1 MKRTNYIIGGE
12 IYPITSKEQGMRIF
26 LSSPFTPFTPQEYLS
41 KFPEYFKQSTGKLP
55 PSSATKSVDSLW
67 DFLEKNKF
75 VKKATATE
83 VKKVGIG
90 RVSRSKVG
98 VSGVYDPNIFKVV
111 FLAGGPGSGKSA
123 VAKALFGLKGT
134 FSYTGLKTVNSDR
147 FFEYL
152 LKKEGI
158 PSDFRNMPK
167 ALFEKI
173 TEGPGSIRQRS
184 KNLNTAQFES
194 WLNGRLGVIIDGTGD
209 NADKLIN
216 QAKFLKTKYGYQPLM
231 VFVNTTLNKA
241 IERNNKRDRKL
252 PEKLVREIWEGSQN
266 SLKKYKRW
274 FGKVKD
280 TAFVEI
286 DNSKDVPKIEID
298 RKIQKIVSAFLRK
311 PITSAKAKAWIKS
324 ELNKKKSKKIS
335 GTDSDYKLI
344 VDLILKAKPSYDVYY
359 NSDWNVVN
367 VGGVGYDSGNLV
379 KVFKAKPGTSMEIK
393 SAFYRAS
400 KTPEKTKKEV
410 ERLSKG
416 KIEVNI
422 SRFFVKYKYK
432 G

>member
-1 MKRTNYIIGGE
+1 MKKTYYIIGGE
-12 IYPITSKEQGMRIF
+12 IYPVTSKEDGMKIF
-26 LSSPFTPFTPQEYLS
+26 LSSPFTPFSPQEYLK
-41 KFPEYFKQSTGKLP
+41 KFPQYYKQSTGKLP
-55 PSSATKSVDSLW
+55 PKTALKSVDTLW
-67 DFLEKNKF
+67 DFLEKEKF
-75 VKKATATE
+75 VTKATPTE
-83 VKKVGIG
+83 IKKLGING
-90 RVSRSKVG
+90 VSSG

-123 VAKALFGLKGT
+123 VAKALFGIKGN

-241 IERNNKRDRKL
+241 IERNNKRARKL
-252 PEKLVREIWEGSQN
+252 PEKLVREIWEGSQK

-280 TAFVEI
+280 TEFVEI
-286 DNSKDVPKIEID
+286 DNSKDVSKIEID

-311 PITSAKAKAWIKS
+311 PITSAKAKAWIKA
-324 ELNKKKSKKIS
+324 ELNKKK
-335 GTDSDYKLI
+335 
-344 VDLILKAKPSYDVYY
+344 
-359 NSDWNVVN
+359 
-367 VGGVGYDSGNLV
+367 
-379 KVFKAKPGTSMEIK
+379 
-393 SAFYRAS
+393 R
-400 KTPEKTKKEV
+400 
-410 ERLSKG
+410 
-416 KIEVNI
+416 
-422 SRFFVKYKYK
+422 
-432 G
+432 